1 MKRILIPALAFLCLV
16 PGCRKNP
23 APEALAQA
31 FYQLCDIGRQQG
43 FDAVQMDIYGML
55 SEDSRKMLETRAKT
69 LNERLDPSP
78 PIEPYECL
86 AFSSFEGSSSDFE
99 AARLAEGDR
108 RVRLE
113 IASNGTAR
121 FIEFVNEDGGWKI
134 DLPATLELN
143 RGRQ

>member
-31 FYQLCDIGRQQG
+31 FYQLCEIAAQQG

-55 SEDSRKMLETRAKT
+55 SEDSRKLLESRARI
-69 LNERLDPSP
+69 LNERFDPEP
-78 PIEPYECL
+78 PIEPFECL
-86 AFSSFEGSSSDFE
+86 AFSSFQGRSGEFE
-99 AARLAEGDR
+99 VARLAEGER

-121 FIEFVNEDGGWKI
+121 FMEFVNEDGGWKI

-143 RGRQ
+143 R